1 TRPAERIVLSEI
13 SGRDARS
20 SNHSASPIT
29 PQLRA
34 FTNSATRDF
43 LLMRGTVIP
52 GYVGAMFREG
62 IREVVPAGAISP
74 GDEIQKTGGRRMH
87 RGLERAQP
95 GTRDGPRRQARVLVG
110 VPRAW
115 VLQIGAMNGAGPA
128 IFEDRRVHS
137 SRIAVELH
145 ADAQPVVEH
154 RRYQRLLVRPM
165 CFMFH
170 HRRQRDGAVNI

>member
-1 TRPAERIVLSEI
+1 MAVNSRSDVSSSPSECCVTPFHGAAIARPAERIVLSEI

-62 IREVVPAGAISP
+62 IREVVPAGAISL
-74 GDEIQKTGGRRMH
+74 GDE
-87 RGLERAQP
+87 
-95 GTRDGPRRQARVLVG
+95 
-110 VPRAW
+110 
-115 VLQIGAMNGAGPA
+115 
-128 IFEDRRVHS
+128 
-137 SRIAVELH
+137 
-145 ADAQPVVEH
+145 
-154 RRYQRLLVRPM
+154 
-165 CFMFH
+165 
-170 HRRQRDGAVNI
+170 